1 MLCRR
6 VSLDE
11 LHPALGGGA
20 PETGLDI
27 YCRGRTGLLA
37 DDGARWAVL
46 ILPGGGYERI
56 APAEGEPVALAF
68 LAAGIQ
74 AFVLS
79 YSVLPAL
86 WPRQFLE
93 GAAALAWMRAN
104 APELGFRPDQ
114 VAVCGFSAGGH
125 LAGCLAGGYAEPLLN
140 ERLGLTPE
148 QVRPDAAI
156 LGYPVPVEN
165 PLDYAHALRARQV
178 PFELHLFQDGPHAMG
193 LADRESARD
202 EAHYNAHAAAW
213 HPLCID
219 WLKGRG

>member
-6 VSLDE
+6 VSLEE

-156 LGYPVPVEN
+156 LGYPVARG
-165 PLDYAHALRARQV
+165 PLSGTPGR
-178 PFELHLFQDGPHAMG
+178 GG
-193 LADRESARD
+193 G
-202 EAHYNAHAAAW
+202 AAAGPPGGPGPPARLSLG
-213 HPLCID
+213 HGGGRHGAGGKYPGLCPRPASAAGA
-219 WLKGRG
+219 L

>member
-6 VSLDE
+6 VSLEE
-11 LHPALGGGA
+11 LHPALGGGG

-79 YSVLPAL
+79 YSVPPAL

-104 APELGFRPDQ
+104 APELASGP
-114 VAVCGFSAGGH
+114 
-125 LAGCLAGGYAEPLLN
+125 
-140 ERLGLTPE
+140 
-148 QVRPDAAI
+148 
-156 LGYPVPVEN
+156 
-165 PLDYAHALRARQV
+165 ALWLSGSFPPGDIWR
-178 PFELHLFQDGPHAMG
+178 
-193 LADRESARD
+193 
-202 EAHYNAHAAAW
+202 AAW
-213 HPLCID
+213 PA
-219 WLKGRG
+219 GTPSPS